1 MVANLKPALKFY
13 WKEKKRRLKWE
24 GIICFMIGKL
34 KMFIVI
40 KLFYK
45 LDEMF
50 IRIPFKFRGISK
62 CEYSSYKIKLKWAM
76 DLQKY
81 NTLK

>member
-1 MVANLKPALKFY
+1 
-13 WKEKKRRLKWE
+13 
-24 GIICFMIGKL
+24 MIGKL

-40 KLFYK
+40 KLFHK

>member
-1 MVANLKPALKFY
+1 MPATQQ
-13 WKEKKRRLKWE
+13 
-24 GIICFMIGKL
+24 
-34 KMFIVI
+34 
-40 KLFYK
+40 LFLSKYYK
-45 LDEMF
+45 LDEIF

-81 NTLK
+81 STLK

>member
-1 MVANLKPALKFY
+1 MERNYLFHGQESL
-13 WKEKKRRLKWE
+13 RC
-24 GIICFMIGKL
+24 II
-34 KMFIVI
+34 I

-45 LDEMF
+45 LDEIF
-50 IRIPFKFRGISK
+50 IRIPFKFKGISK

-81 NTLK
+81 STLK

>member
-1 MVANLKPALKFY
+1 ML
-13 WKEKKRRLKWE
+13 RLMGSQRVGHDWTTE
-24 GIICFMIGKL
+24 LNEDF
-34 KMFIVI
+34 I
-40 KLFYK
+40 KLFHK

-81 NTLK
+81 STLK